1 MMRKKAIIML
11 CMMLIVL
18 AIAAPATATRPEP
31 VGDRLSIFPGNETTT
46 FDAGKPFNI
55 SHGWSFV
62 PPEDIPGSGLG
73 FDLWVDDVFHEADMV
88 YREAEP
94 GESDGASIAWS
105 WVNNFPEGMT
115 AGTHK
120 FRGEWFAS
128 CSYAV
133 DLGLYTGP
141 CSAPNEKVVT
151 MTNQVYVDF
160 IFNP

>member
-1 MMRKKAIIML
+1 MMRKKAITML

-31 VGDRLSIFPGNETTT
+31 VGDRLSIFPDNPTTT
-46 FDAGKPFNI
+46 FDAGQPFNI

-73 FDLWVDDVFHEADMV
+73 FDLWVDSVFHEADMV
-88 YREAEP
+88 YRAAQS
-94 GESDGASIAWS
+94 GGGDGPSMTWQ

-115 AGTHK
+115 AGTHTFK
-120 FRGEWFAS
+120 GEWLAS

-133 DLGLYTGP
+133 NLGLYDGP
-141 CSAPNEKVVT
+141 CSTPNEIVVVS
-151 MTNQVYVDF
+151 TNVVDVLF
-160 IFNP
+160 D